1 MLNKKLTKKRS
12 QLGGNQKRKREREI
26 NKLKGRIL
34 ESLEKNVEIFNDG
47 INDKNIYNKNASKL
61 CRSTSKH
68 YPDCEDRKIQYLNKD
83 IQICKYDNDKKK
95 CSKLNYT
102 KVLDK
107 KKQIKTVRGSN
118 LQKEAKKQRKQAQKI
133 PSTSVNFGN
142 DPLTKILKQEQDTE
156 NQEKKNIANNLQR
169 ISGIIKSTK
178 RQRNEAQK
186 KQKQYKALQNSRTL
200 KINKKNKKR
209 KKRSKKKRQAEAQ
222 LTKKV
227 KITCT
232 TDNDCKQNFKCVK
245 NNIQNTDGTCIQI
258 KEISKKN
265 TTNAK
270 INSTSE
276 ETHGN
281 TPKSNKTPKLNTEQ
295 KEPQNEKFKKII
307 MGRNNI
313 IFNSLEFTEEDKN
326 QFESIIDEIFED
338 KNTEKNEITTK
349 YSYTY
354 NSNTINKKIVNTLNQ
369 IDGTMICPTDD
380 GINKDGLFDNI
391 FSNISYIL
399 KYNFSDENN
408 IKTLKDKVKKYYLED
423 EKFKKEYAKL
433 NQTEEPKNFDEYI
446 YFILDEHLIYHIY
459 KPETLKV
466 DKSRK
471 KSFES
476 NNTKGKKYTKDYYKI
491 LIDTIKGIILEFM
504 IDYNKL

>member
-281 TPKSNKTPKLNTEQ
+281 TPK
-295 KEPQNEKFKKII
+295 
-307 MGRNNI
+307 
-313 IFNSLEFTEEDKN
+313 
-326 QFESIIDEIFED
+326 
-338 KNTEKNEITTK
+338 
-349 YSYTY
+349 
-354 NSNTINKKIVNTLNQ
+354 
-369 IDGTMICPTDD
+369 
-380 GINKDGLFDNI
+380 
-391 FSNISYIL
+391 
-399 KYNFSDENN
+399 
-408 IKTLKDKVKKYYLED
+408 
-423 EKFKKEYAKL
+423 
-433 NQTEEPKNFDEYI
+433 
-446 YFILDEHLIYHIY
+446 
-459 KPETLKV
+459 
-466 DKSRK
+466 
-471 KSFES
+471 
-476 NNTKGKKYTKDYYKI
+476 
-491 LIDTIKGIILEFM
+491 
-504 IDYNKL
+504 